1 MSLSYGFCL
10 DDQSSMY
17 NSAQFS
23 DAFHAVVG
31 EGITPQGARFSV
43 TVNGFTVKVGS
54 GYALVAGRWLENDEQ
69 ISMTV
74 KASENND
81 DRTDALVV
89 RVDYKAR
96 KAALEVLVNVEPD
109 KLPEALRN
117 EDEYNVI
124 LYLIRVRRGVT
135 SLVPDD
141 VTDLRDDADL
151 CGRVAPLSSIA
162 GDAIRTYQFLTGGI
176 DSEVERLISLSN
188 AVIAKAD
195 AAILELDK
203 AIKQAGGGAETGE
216 LMTSRRSPSEPGW
229 LLCDGSAVPEGF
241 PELSAIL
248 GGVLPKLSNPDDRYR
263 TYIFA
268 GTRKE

>member
-124 LYLIRVRRGVT
+124 LYLIRVRRG
-135 SLVPDD
+135 SP
-141 VTDLRDDADL
+141 RW
-151 CGRVAPLSSIA
+151 C
-162 GDAIRTYQFLTGGI
+162 RT
-176 DSEVERLISLSN
+176 
-188 AVIAKAD
+188 
-195 AAILELDK
+195 
-203 AIKQAGGGAETGE
+203 
-216 LMTSRRSPSEPGW
+216 M
-229 LLCDGSAVPEGF
+229 
-241 PELSAIL
+241 
-248 GGVLPKLSNPDDRYR
+248 
-263 TYIFA
+263 
-268 GTRKE
+268 

>member
-1 MSLSYGFCL
+1 MALTYGFAL
-10 DDQSSMY
+10 RTID
-17 NSAQFS
+17 NSVDFS
-23 DAFHAVVG
+23 GALNAVTGDGVSRRG
-31 EGITPQGARFSV
+31 GRLAAS
-43 TVNGFTVKVGS
+43 VNGFTVTLSS
-54 GYALVAGRWLENDEQ
+54 GYALAAGRYLGSDEPYP
-69 ISMTV
+69 MTIGPP
-74 KASENND
+74 SNNK
-81 DRTDALVV
+81 DRVDALAV
-89 RVDYKAR
+89 RADYEAR
-96 KAALEVLVNVEPD
+96 RATLEVIADVDPSEIQRDPSTV
-109 KLPEALRN
+109 RN
-117 EDEYNVI
+117 GEQYCI
-124 LYLIRVRRGVT
+124 LLYLIRVRRGVT